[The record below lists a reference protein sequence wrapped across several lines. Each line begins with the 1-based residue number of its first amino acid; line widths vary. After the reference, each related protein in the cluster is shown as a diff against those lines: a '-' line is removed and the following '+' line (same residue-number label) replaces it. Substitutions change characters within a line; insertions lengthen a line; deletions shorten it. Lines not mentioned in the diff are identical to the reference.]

1 MFVMFAIFFNIT
13 DGSIRLQLNTEKSAV
28 CFFAPTTEA
37 VWWCIITKLIFNL
50 LYYPICY
57 CHKRYSILKIIRMVK
72 RVTMYFT
79 YSPTSTKTVLL
90 VLKLLL
96 PFYLTSILAFL
107 LWIIQPL
114 EIVGS
119 LVQGSLQEG
128 QPPTMK
134 PSTDL
139 FCPFHLPVW

>member
-37 VWWCIITKLIFNL
+37 VWWCITTKLIFNL

-72 RVTMYFT
+72 RVTMYFI
-79 YSPTSTKTVLL
+79 YFPTSTKTVLL
-90 VLKLLL
+90 VLRLLL

-107 LWIIQPL
+107 LWIDRPSGT
-114 EIVGS
+114 VGS
-119 LVQGSLQEG
+119 LVQGSLREG
-128 QPPTMK
+128 QPLRAK
-134 PSTDL
+134 PLTDL
-139 FCPFHLPVW
+139 FSLSHLPVW